1 MRLGLYLF
9 VSVFEVYLECQS
21 QIWSRDGAAA
31 SRVHRGARALGDP
44 SQTES
49 FELRSWLMLFNG
61 GGQLLNTF
69 I

>member
-1 MRLGLYLF
+1 MHLGLYLF

-21 QIWSRDGAAA
+21 QVWSRDGAAA
-31 SRVHRGARALGDP
+31 SRVHRGARA

-49 FELRSWLMLFNG
+49 FELRSWLMLFNE